1 MGVANRTSTGGSV
14 SPALVAAV
22 IAVVVVLIGF
32 IAWKTVG
39 GGSSDSDRVKIDPN
53 TLKQQ
58 IQQNGIGHH

>member
-1 MGVANRTSTGGSV
+1 MANRTSTGGSV